1 MWNRFAF
8 VHFKNA
14 DVCRKAHDKADGL
27 KIRGRTIMVVYAR
40 KKADQPPSSSQT
52 QQIKGKY
59 IIVDFSTSVDVSD
72 ILPVLLLSACF
83 HGPVFR
89 DVTRVGFKYC

>member
-1 MWNRFAF
+1 MSEDWCLVTEYHCNFLPVYNTDSNIDDAVEKCGKCAVRWLWNRFAF

-40 KKADQPPSSSQT
+40 KKTDQPPGGSQT
-52 QQIKGKY
+52 QQVKG
-59 IIVDFSTSVDVSD
+59 V
-72 ILPVLLLSACF
+72 
-83 HGPVFR
+83 
-89 DVTRVGFKYC
+89 